1 MKAESQETAW
11 LKLENLEP
19 GMGSGDSGTFIPG
32 YSYTGTPPGMEQGSI
47 PILVAYDKTGCLWLL
62 YQRSSAPDLQI
73 GIAQTGDGLCPFAL
87 FPSSGKGP

>member
-11 LKLENLEP
+11 LRLENLEP

-47 PILVAYDKTGCLWLL
+47 PILVAYDKTWVSLASIPTVFCP
-62 YQRSSAPDLQI
+62 RSTNWNCPDR
-73 GIAQTGDGLCPFAL
+73 
-87 FPSSGKGP
+87 